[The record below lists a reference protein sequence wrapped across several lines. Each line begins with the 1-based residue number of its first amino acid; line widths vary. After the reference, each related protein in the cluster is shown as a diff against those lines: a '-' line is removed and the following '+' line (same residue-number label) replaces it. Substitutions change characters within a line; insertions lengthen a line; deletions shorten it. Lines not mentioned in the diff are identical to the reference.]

1 MIKILAVMLSVI
13 LTMTGCAQ
21 GTGSRPASGGA
32 SQAQS
37 GTTNETYSGRTEIP
51 RVEPGEHPDDAAE
64 LSRPQNDGDI
74 LILYTNDVHCGFNDN
89 LGMAAVA
96 ALKKE
101 LMRTNRYVSLV
112 DCGDAIQGD
121 VIGGV
126 SDGEYAIDI
135 MNQAGYDLATIGNHE
150 FDYGIGALKLDMGLA
165 SFEYVSCNLRYTGSK
180 DDPFKDLQPYVIR
193 EYGHVRVAFVGVTT
207 PETFITS
214 SPEHFKEDGEYVYD
228 LRGGDGS
235 ELYACIQESVDSAR
249 RDGADY
255 VILLSHLGVES
266 ELYGSDV
273 VAAHTEGIDVIL
285 DGHSHTVIPERI
297 LKNKA
302 GENVLLTQTGTK
314 LANVG
319 LLTISSKGN
328 ISASL
333 ISEYPG
339 RDEET
344 QELTDKL
351 MKAVDEELSEKVGEA
366 AADMRITDEKGTRIS
381 RSRETGIGDL
391 LADAMRIRNKT
402 DIGWINGGSIRADI
416 GAGDIT
422 YKDVL
427 SVQPFGNSVCIIRA
441 KGQAILDA
449 LEFTSRHT
457 LKQYSTS
464 DGSAIGENGAFAQVS
479 GLKYTI
485 DTSIEPSIETDD
497 MGRLTAIT
505 GERRV
510 RDVMVVRDDGSEE
523 PIDPEAEYTICGA
536 TFAMIQGGD
545 GLTAFDDAELVADE
559 VTMDYMN
566 LAYFIREDLNGMV
579 GEEYASPQGRIT
591 VR

>member
-1 MIKILAVMLSVI
+1 MRKILAVMLSVI

-21 GTGSRPASGGA
+21 GTGSNSASGA

-37 GTTNETYSGRTEIP
+37 GTTRETYSGRTEIP
-51 RVEPGEHPDDAAE
+51 RVDPQEDPDGAE
-64 LSRPQNDGDI
+64 ISRPQNDGDI

-96 ALKKE
+96 ALKKD
-101 LMRTNRYVSLV
+101 LMRTNRYVALV

-121 VIGGV
+121 VIGTV

-135 MNQAGYDLATIGNHE
+135 MNQAGYDVATIGNHE
-150 FDYGIGALKLDMGLA
+150 FDYGIGALKLDMSLA
-165 SFEYVSCNLRYTGSK
+165 NFEYVSCNLKYTGSK
-180 DDPFKDLQPYVIR
+180 EDPFKDLKPYVIR

-207 PETFITS
+207 PETFVSS
-214 SPEHFKEDGEYVYD
+214 SPEHFKEDGEYAYD
-228 LRGGDGS
+228 LRAGDGS
-235 ELYACIQESVDSAR
+235 ELYACIQESVDAAR

-255 VILLSHLGVES
+255 VILLSHLGIFS
-266 ELYGSDV
+266 SIYGSDV

-285 DGHSHTVIPERI
+285 DAHSHTVIPERI

-319 LLTISSKGN
+319 LLTISSRGN
-328 ISASL
+328 ISASM
-333 ISEYPG
+333 ISEYPD
-339 RDEET
+339 RDAQT

-351 MKAVDEELSEKVGEA
+351 MSAVDAELNEKVGEA
-366 AADMRITDEKGTRIS
+366 AADMRITDENGTRIV
-381 RSRETGIGDL
+381 RNRETGIGDL
-391 LADAMRIRNKT
+391 LTDAMRIRNKT
-402 DIGWINGGSIRADI
+402 DIGWLNGGGIRADI
-416 GAGDIT
+416 NAGDIT
-422 YKDVL
+422 YKDII
-427 SVQPFGNSVCIIRA
+427 SVQPFGNSLCIIKA

-449 LEFTSRHT
+449 LEFSSRYVQ
-457 LKQYSTS
+457 KQYSAS
-464 DGSAIGENGAFAQVS
+464 DGSAIGETGGFAQVS

-485 DTSIEPSIETDD
+485 DTSVSPSIETDD
-497 MGRLTAIT
+497 TGNFTAVT

-523 PIDPEAEYTICGA
+523 PLDPEAEYTICGA
-536 TFAMIQGGD
+536 TFTLIHGGD
-545 GLTAFDDAELVADE
+545 GQTAFADAELVADE
-559 VTMDYMN
+559 VTVDYMN
-566 LAYFIREDLNGMV
+566 LADFIVEDLNGV
-579 GEEYASPQGRIT
+579 IGDEYAKPQGRIT